1 MTMSKDEITIDRAPR
16 ASREKETRRK
26 PWAAP
31 SRLDTPPPPEGYGYR
46 WIRAEVNGFVD
57 KQNVYSSI
65 REGYELVRME
75 ELPEDYQGL
84 LPTIDEGK
92 HMGVV
97 STGGLMLAKIPN
109 ETAEERN
116 AYFRQKARDQ
126 LSAVDNEMMREN
138 AHSTMRIQSPERSS
152 KTTFG
157 NR

>member
-1 MTMSKDEITIDRAPR
+1 MSKDEITIDRAPR
-16 ASREKETRRK
+16 ATREKETRRK

-157 NR
+157 SR

>member
-1 MTMSKDEITIDRAPR
+1 MSKDEITIDRVLR

-65 REGYELVRME
+65 REGYELVRAE
-75 ELPEDYQGL
+75 ELPEDYQGM

-92 HMGVV
+92 HAGVV
-97 STGGLMLAKIPN
+97 STGGLILAKIPK

-157 NR
+157 SR

>member
-1 MTMSKDEITIDRAPR
+1 MSKDEITIDRAPR

>member
-1 MTMSKDEITIDRAPR
+1 
-16 ASREKETRRK
+16 
-26 PWAAP
+26 
-31 SRLDTPPPPEGYGYR
+31 
-46 WIRAEVNGFVD
+46 
-57 KQNVYSSI
+57 
-65 REGYELVRME
+65 ME

-157 NR
+157 SR